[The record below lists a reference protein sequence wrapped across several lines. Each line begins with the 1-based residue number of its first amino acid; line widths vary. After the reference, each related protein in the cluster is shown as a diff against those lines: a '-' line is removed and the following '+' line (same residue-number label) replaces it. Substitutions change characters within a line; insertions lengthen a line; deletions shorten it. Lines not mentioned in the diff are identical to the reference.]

1 MPGVFNVGN
10 NYNVN
15 NKRISSKLTF
25 DTGEKFSGKIIK
37 KEGSNEATIRLI
49 DGWEF
54 SAEIDGDID
63 YLDKGLQ
70 RFQVEG
76 FADGKL
82 KLKIVGKN
90 INGEEASQSE
100 FKEILSKLG
109 LKKED
114 IGLVKS
120 MIKFEIPLTKENIRE
135 IKGLI
140 QFLDKIQGD
149 PKEIDE
155 FINKYLMGKNIS
167 ENSEEGRKSN
177 NILKE
182 FLGEFKTLS
191 KEDILLF
198 FENDIEFTKEN
209 IKGYNDIFKGKENI
223 FKLLEDISSSIPKS
237 KEAILNNNGA
247 ISNSEEDKI
256 TQNLNNENLDLK
268 VDNNIKKSEVKENLD
283 KVITTKSNIQEIN
296 EKESNTNNKL
306 VNDVYQK
313 RDIGS
318 AKVSV
323 LSLLKS
329 LSGQSEEL
337 INISL
342 KDILNNRRM
351 EFTSNEFDRALNS
364 INSLKPEEFI
374 SMIKDTIFQF
384 NEIGAKDIVDDF
396 NNYLNKS
403 NNEALGII
411 GALDLSKGELEK
423 VLSSI
428 MGKGITLTEEEF
440 FKLKDIINLKYQEI
454 TEVELNNTDKSI
466 TKENLANLNNDISGK
481 VSQEV
486 NGNKEQ
492 INPNNILSKNLNNNI
507 PTKNLVE
514 SSLNKGAEENKEII
528 KDIISNIK
536 GDSIV
541 SEKVLDIIKNNINN
555 IKIFNKISSEYY
567 YTDIPVNIRE
577 REYPCKIIVK
587 DNRKEGKR
595 IDSTNV
601 KMVITI
607 DTKTLGIVDG
617 YMKVLDKKIDIDLK
631 CEEKFVKIIDIAKT
645 KLVNNIKDLG
655 FLVEVKVSKKEEEV
669 SLTTCREFFSSA
681 SGISIDRRV

>member
-10 NYNVN
+10 NYNIN

-63 YLDKGLQ
+63 SLDKGLQ

-76 FADGKL
+76 FEGGKL
-82 KLKIVGKN
+82 KLKLIGKN
-90 INGEEASQSE
+90 VNGEETSQSE
-100 FKEILSKLG
+100 LKEILSKLG

-114 IGLVKS
+114 IQLVKS

-149 PKEIDE
+149 PKEIEE
-155 FINKYLMGKNIS
+155 FVNKYLIGKGIS
-167 ENSEEGRKSN
+167 ESSEEGIKIN

-182 FLGEFKTLS
+182 FLSEFKTLS

-223 FKLLEDISSSIPKS
+223 SKLLDDISSSLSKS
-237 KEAILNNNGA
+237 KEEILTNEVM
-247 ISNSEEDKI
+247 SNSAKEKI
-256 TQNLNNENLDLK
+256 TQEVSEENLNFKMDG
-268 VDNNIKKSEVKENLD
+268 NIKKSEVQEDLGEALTPKLDVQEN
-283 KVITTKSNIQEIN
+283 N

-306 VNDVYQK
+306 ANDVYQK
-313 RDIGS
+313 RDILS
-318 AKVSV
+318 SKVSV
-323 LSLLKS
+323 LSLLRS
-329 LSGQSEEL
+329 LSGQNEDL

-351 EFTSNEFDRALNS
+351 EFTSNEFDRTLNS

-440 FKLKDIINLKYQEI
+440 FKLKDIINLKHQEI

-466 TKENLANLNNDISGK
+466 TKENLENLNNDISGK

-567 YTDIPVNIRE
+567 YADIPVNIRE

>member
-10 NYNVN
+10 NYNIN

-63 YLDKGLQ
+63 SLDKGLQ

-76 FADGKL
+76 FEGGKL
-82 KLKIVGKN
+82 KLKLIGKN
-90 INGEEASQSE
+90 VNGEEASQSE
-100 FKEILSKLG
+100 LKEILSKLG

-114 IGLVKS
+114 IQLVKS

-140 QFLDKIQGD
+140 QFLDKIQED
-149 PKEIDE
+149 PKEIEE
-155 FINKYLMGKNIS
+155 FVNKYLMGKGIS
-167 ENSEEGRKSN
+167 ESSEEGSKIN

-182 FLGEFKTLS
+182 FLSEFKTLS

-223 FKLLEDISSSIPKS
+223 SKLLDDISSSLSKS
-237 KEAILNNNGA
+237 KEEILTNEVM
-247 ISNSEEDKI
+247 SNSAKEKI
-256 TQNLNNENLDLK
+256 TQEVSEENLNFRMNG
-268 VDNNIKKSEVKENLD
+268 NIKKSEVQEDLGEALTPKLDVQEN
-283 KVITTKSNIQEIN
+283 N

-306 VNDVYQK
+306 ANDVYQK
-313 RDIGS
+313 RDILS
-318 AKVSV
+318 SKVSV
-323 LSLLKS
+323 LSLLRS
-329 LSGQSEEL
+329 LSGQNEDL

-351 EFTSNEFDRALNS
+351 EFTSNEFDRTLNS

-440 FKLKDIINLKYQEI
+440 FKLKDIINLKHQEI

-466 TKENLANLNNDISGK
+466 TKENLENLNNDISGK

-567 YTDIPVNIRE
+567 YADIPVNIRE

>member
-10 NYNVN
+10 NYNIN

-63 YLDKGLQ
+63 SLDKGLQ
-70 RFQVEG
+70 RFQVDGFEG
-76 FADGKL
+76 GKL
-82 KLKIVGKN
+82 KLKLIGKN
-90 INGEEASQSE
+90 VNGEEASQSE
-100 FKEILSKLG
+100 LKEILSKLG

-114 IGLVKS
+114 IQLVKS

-149 PKEIDE
+149 PKEIEE
-155 FINKYLMGKNIS
+155 FVNKYLMGKGIS
-167 ENSEEGRKSN
+167 ESSEEGIKIN

-182 FLGEFKTLS
+182 FLSEFKTLS

-223 FKLLEDISSSIPKS
+223 SKLLDDISSSLSKS
-237 KEAILNNNGA
+237 KEEILNNEVM
-247 ISNSEEDKI
+247 SNSVKEKI
-256 TQNLNNENLDLK
+256 TQEVSEENLNFKMDG
-268 VDNNIKKSEVKENLD
+268 NIKKSEVQEDLGEALTPKLDVQEN
-283 KVITTKSNIQEIN
+283 N

-306 VNDVYQK
+306 ANDVYQK
-313 RDIGS
+313 RDILS
-318 AKVSV
+318 SKVSV
-323 LSLLKS
+323 LSLLRS
-329 LSGQSEEL
+329 LSGQNEDL

-351 EFTSNEFDRALNS
+351 EFTSNEFDRTLNS

-403 NNEALGII
+403 NNETLGITE
-411 GALDLSKGELEK
+411 ALDLSKGELEK
-423 VLSSI
+423 VLSSV

-492 INPNNILSKNLNNNI
+492 INLNNILSKNLNNNI

-567 YTDIPVNIRE
+567 YADIPVNIRE